1 MRNGRDDLSVYTV
14 AKRLEVSKQYVQRL
28 IDEGR
33 LEAIRT
39 GRCWRIPAAAFER
52 FVLILIGRGDEINLD
67 QK

>member
-1 MRNGRDDLSVYTV
+1 MKNGKNDLSVFTV
-14 AKRLEVSKQYVQRL
+14 AKRLQVSKQYVQRL

-33 LEAIRT
+33 IDAIRT

-52 FVLILIGRGDEINLD
+52 FVLILIGREDEINLD

>member
-1 MRNGRDDLSVYTV
+1 MKKGRNDLSVYTV
-14 AKRLEVSKQYVQRL
+14 ARRLEVSKQYVQRL

-33 LEAIRT
+33 LEAVRT
-39 GRCWRIPAAAFER
+39 GRCWRIPAASFER